1 MSDLVVSTSCSPPD
15 QARISFD
22 QLDRLVRVTTIH
34 GWVYL
39 GTLFAVCAAAVAF
52 SLLYQVPSKVSGEG
66 ILLID
71 RDSLSQVR
79 AQATGRLATLTV
91 KLGDQVAPGDQIG
104 EISQDELKDAINET
118 ESKLKDAEREDAE
131 LTKFEEKERETRT
144 EAIGRV
150 KRAVLLAQET
160 SHDKLRI
167 AERVV
172 TSSDRLR
179 AQKYLGDI
187 ELLESREKLYEIK
200 DDLNKGQSRLAELE
214 LEATTTDYARKR
226 AQLERRLKIRQLET
240 KLALD
245 REKLN
250 RTSHVV
256 SKVHGQVAEVLSARG
271 ELVHEGSP
279 VVLLHSPRVD
289 RGIDEA
295 GSLYDSILFVP
306 AGEGKKI
313 GIGDD
318 VEVSPATVKREE
330 HGYIKGK
337 VAAISELP
345 ATRLAMEA
353 TLEHPQLV
361 DTFLKRYAPG
371 VLLRVDV
378 KLKERVTARAS
389 EASRLQTV
397 RGNRFEWSSSSGRAQ
412 SLTTGTMC
420 KAAIV
425 VEKRQLIRL
434 ILPWT
439 KRVVGAE

>member
-1 MSDLVVSTSCSPPD
+1 MSDLMVSTSSSPPD
-15 QARISFD
+15 PARVSFD
-22 QLDRLVRVTTIH
+22 QLDRFVRVTTIH

-79 AQATGRLATLTV
+79 AQATGRLATLSV

-118 ESKLKDAEREDAE
+118 ESKLKDAEREDVE

-144 EAIGRV
+144 EAIHRV
-150 KRAVLLAQET
+150 KRTVLLAQET
-160 SHDKLRI
+160 SRDKLGI
-167 AERVV
+167 AERIV

-295 GSLYDSILFVP
+295 GSLHDSILFVP
-306 AGEGKKI
+306 AAEGKKI
-313 GIGDD
+313 GLGDD
-318 VEVSPATVKREE
+318 VEVSPTTVKREE

-337 VAAISELP
+337 VVAISELP

-361 DTFLKRYAPG
+361 DAFLRRYAPG

-378 KLKERVTARAS
+378 KLKERATASALGAS
-389 EASRLQTV
+389 PLQPV

-412 SLTTGTMC
+412 SLKTGTMC

-425 VEKRQLIRL
+425 VEKRQLISL

>member
-1 MSDLVVSTSCSPPD
+1 MNDLVVSTSGSPPD

-52 SLLYQVPSKVSGEG
+52 SLLYQVPTKVSGEG

-79 AQATGRLATLTV
+79 AQATGRLATLKV
-91 KLGDQVAPGDQIG
+91 RLGDEVAPGDQIG
-104 EISQDELKDAINET
+104 EISQDELNDAINEA
-118 ESKLKDAEREDAE
+118 ESKLKDSEREDAE

-144 EAIGRV
+144 EAIYRV
-150 KRAVLLAQET
+150 KHAVLLARET
-160 SHDKLRI
+160 SNDKLRI

-172 TSSDRLR
+172 SSADRLR
-179 AQKYLGDI
+179 SQHHLGDI
-187 ELLESREKLYEIK
+187 ELLESREKLYVIK
-200 DDLNKGQSRLAELE
+200 DDLNKGQSRLAELD

-226 AQLERRLKIRQLET
+226 AQLERRLKISQLET

-250 RTSHVV
+250 RTSRII
-256 SKVHGQVAEVLSARG
+256 SKVHGHVAEVLSARG

-279 VVLLHSPRVD
+279 VVLLHSPRAD
-289 RGIDEA
+289 RGIEDA
-295 GSLYDSILFVP
+295 GPQYESILFVP

-313 GIGDD
+313 SIGDV
-318 VEVSPATVKREE
+318 VELSPATVKREE

-337 VAAISELP
+337 VVAISELP

-361 DTFLKRYAPG
+361 DAFLKRYAPG

-378 KLKERVTARAS
+378 HLPPLEPPKAS
-389 EASRLQTV
+389 GSSRPPSAS
-397 RGNRFEWSSSSGRAQ
+397 GNRFQWSSSSGRAQ
-412 SLTTGTMC
+412 SLKTGTMC
-420 KAAIV
+420 QAAIV
-425 VEKRQLIRL
+425 VEKRQLIAL
-434 ILPWT
+434 LLPWT

>member
-1 MSDLVVSTSCSPPD
+1 MSDLVVSTSGSPPD
-15 QARISFD
+15 QARTSFE

-52 SLLYQVPSKVSGEG
+52 SLFYQVPSKVSGEG

-79 AQATGRLATLTV
+79 AQATGRLATLAV
-91 KLGDQVAPGDQIG
+91 KFGDEVAPGDQIG
-104 EISQDELKDAINET
+104 EISQDELKDTIEEAK
-118 ESKLKDAEREDAE
+118 SKLADAEREDAE

-150 KRAVLLAQET
+150 KRAVTLAQET
-160 SHDKLRI
+160 SKDKLRI
-167 AERVV
+167 AERVD
-172 TSSDRLR
+172 SSADRLR
-179 AQKYLGDI
+179 AQKYLGDM
-187 ELLESREKLYEIK
+187 ELLETREKLYVIK
-200 DDLNKGQSRLAELE
+200 DDLNKGQSRLAELD

-226 AQLERRLKIRQLET
+226 AQLERRLKIRQLTT

-245 REKLN
+245 CDKLS
-250 RTSHVV
+250 RTSRII

-279 VVLLHSPRVD
+279 VVLLHTPRVD
-289 RGIDEA
+289 LGIAEA
-295 GSLYDSILFVP
+295 GPLYDSILFVP
-306 AGEGKKI
+306 AADGKKI
-313 GIGDD
+313 GLGDD
-318 VEVSPATVKREE
+318 VEVSPTTVKREE

-337 VAAISELP
+337 VVAISELP

-361 DTFLKRYAPG
+361 DAFLRRYAPG

-378 KLKERVTARAS
+378 KLKERATASALGAS
-389 EASRLQTV
+389 PLQPV

-412 SLTTGTMC
+412 SLKTGTMC

-425 VEKRQLIRL
+425 VEKRQLISL